1 MHHRPGTELVKVQD
15 TDLFYSVYF
24 YDIAFSDDEINEN
37 VNYDSDYD
45 EGLMMNANY
54 PEQSKL
60 FDMYFVLF
68 FFLFFFYFLFFPR
81 FIFY

>member
-1 MHHRPGTELVKVQD
+1 VKD

-45 EGLMMNANY
+45 EGMMMNANY
-54 PEQSKL
+54 PEQSKS
-60 FDMYFVLF
+60 FSYFKQCFVFVFVLF
-68 FFLFFFYFLFFPR
+68 
-81 FIFY
+81 

>member
-1 MHHRPGTELVKVQD
+1 MKVKD

-45 EGLMMNANY
+45 EGMMMNANY
-54 PEQSKL
+54 PEQSEL
-60 FDMYFVLF
+60 FSYLTLF
-68 FFLFFFYFLFFPR
+68 II
-81 FIFY
+81 FIFST

>member
-1 MHHRPGTELVKVQD
+1 MCFSAHNRPGTELTKVND

-45 EGLMMNANY
+45 EGLMMSANY
-54 PEQSKL
+54 PEQSKIRHHL
-60 FDMYFVLF
+60 ILC
-68 FFLFFFYFLFFPR
+68 
-81 FIFY
+81 